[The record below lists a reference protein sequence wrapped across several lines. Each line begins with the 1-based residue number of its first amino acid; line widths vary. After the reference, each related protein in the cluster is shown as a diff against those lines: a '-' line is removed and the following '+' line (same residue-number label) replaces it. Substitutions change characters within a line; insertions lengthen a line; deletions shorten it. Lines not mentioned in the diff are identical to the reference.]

1 MSRGNKTAFF
11 NYFQN
16 YGVQGY
22 DFGYPLKKK
31 ESKISTNKM
40 NQNNFDRIMDY
51 LMKIKK
57 NDWVNENK
65 FFFKKIL
72 HFDERNKKMKKIL
85 LKMQDK

>member
-1 MSRGNKTAFF
+1 
-11 NYFQN
+11 
-16 YGVQGY
+16 
-22 DFGYPLKKK
+22 
-31 ESKISTNKM
+31 M
-40 NQNNFDRIMDY
+40 NQNNFDRIIDY
-51 LMKIKK
+51 LIKIKK